1 MTMEVIFM
9 SSKDND
15 DKRVMHSKND
25 NIGIMIGNET
35 DETINELFESRLSRD
50 KIFWEESMK
59 DNEFVFDHVDGLHYK
74 FNEISLNRG
83 G

>member
-1 MTMEVIFM
+1 MEVIFM

-50 KIFWEESMK
+50 KIF
-59 DNEFVFDHVDGLHYK
+59 
-74 FNEISLNRG
+74 
-83 G
+83 